1 MEHTH
6 NHGTSSHPSKTTA
19 SFRFVLGI
27 LLCNLV
33 ESLALLMIVV
43 NQDLD
48 AGRGIPESFATPPK
62 LLSVSRRGCD
72 VR

>member
-27 LLCNLV
+27 LLCDLV

-43 NQDLD
+43 DQDL
-48 AGRGIPESFATPPK
+48 RGSQMQGNVYLNLLQRFRSF
-62 LLSVSRRGCD
+62 
-72 VR
+72 